1 MRIIFRVDASIEMGT
16 GHVMRCLTLADALTR
31 EGAECHFICR
41 EHPGHLNTF
50 IKERGHAVHLLSYIE
65 QHKQREHS
73 KAEELA
79 HASWLGATQ
88 AEDLDACVP
97 LLKSLQPDWLI
108 VDHYA
113 IDERWHQELRPYCQK
128 IMVIDDLADRQH
140 DCDLLLDQ
148 TFGRSSEDY
157 LPLVPQDCQVLC
169 GAHYALLRPEFAQ
182 WRDYS
187 LKRRA
192 QGQLKHLLINL
203 GGVDKDNITTEILQ
217 ALANTALPDNC
228 RITVVMGATA
238 PWVERV
244 QQQAALMPWPTEV
257 KVGVNNMAELM
268 ANSDLAIGAAG
279 ATSWE
284 RCCLGLPTIMVVI
297 AENQQTIASNLQ
309 EHGAALFIDQTDI
322 QIDKFSCKINDAV
335 RSLVKIQ
342 LQSSKVTSGSGT
354 QLVSNIMLEKIKLNN
369 ASAKLRKMTSKDLE
383 HVLAWRNFPAVRES
397 MFSTEEITLEEHTQW
412 FSRAC
417 KDSKIN
423 LRVLEVN
430 GEPVGFVNIKKIS
443 AGKIAEW
450 SFHVS
455 PNAKKG
461 TGYLLCS
468 LALDYIFQELKMEK
482 LNGEVISF
490 NKKSIALH
498 EKLGFRQE
506 GVQINNY
513 YRNGSY
519 YDIYLFGITAV
530 DWRLSQ

>member
-16 GHVMRCLTLADALTR
+16 GHVMRCLTLADALTQ

-41 EHPGHLNTF
+41 EHLGHLNALIT
-50 IKERGHAVHLLSYIE
+50 ERGHIVYSLPYIE
-65 QHKQREHS
+65 QHKQDQHS

-88 AEDLDACVP
+88 AEDFDACVP

-140 DCDLLLDQ
+140 ACDLLLDQ

-157 LPLVPQDCQVLC
+157 LPLVPQDCQMLC
-169 GAHYALLRPEFAQ
+169 GAQYALLRPEFAQ

-192 QGQLKHLLINL
+192 QGQLEHLLINL

-257 KVGVNNMAELM
+257 KVGVSNMAELM

-284 RCCLGLPTIMVVI
+284 RCCLGLPTIMVVL
-297 AENQQTIASNLQ
+297 AENQLK
-309 EHGAALFIDQTDI
+309 AAQALADV
-322 QIDKFSCKINDAV
+322 NAA
-335 RSLVKIQ
+335 
-342 LQSSKVTSGSGT
+342 
-354 QLVSNIMLEKIKLNN
+354 IKLN
-369 ASAKLRKMTSKDLE
+369 SDE
-383 HVLAWRNFPAVRES
+383 NF
-397 MFSTEEITLEEHTQW
+397 
-412 FSRAC
+412 
-417 KDSKIN
+417 
-423 LRVLEVN
+423 
-430 GEPVGFVNIKKIS
+430 
-443 AGKIAEW
+443 
-450 SFHVS
+450 
-455 PNAKKG
+455 
-461 TGYLLCS
+461 S
-468 LALDYIFQELKMEK
+468 LALLDIFSNLLNNSSGFEEMSDAGQRITRGLGVSVLINK
-482 LNGEVISF
+482 LINYG
-490 NKKSIALH
+490 ALH
-498 EKLGFRQE
+498 
-506 GVQINNY
+506 
-513 YRNGSY
+513 
-519 YDIYLFGITAV
+519 A
-530 DWRLSQ
+530 